1 MNFIPPVLANLTPIS
16 VAVRLFLAAI
26 LGGCIG
32 YERGKHGRAAGF
44 RTHII
49 LCVGSSL
56 AALIGIY
63 SVDTMGLGGD
73 PMRIAAQVISGIGF
87 LGAGAIIL
95 KNHVTVTGLTTAAGM
110 WTTATIGIAT
120 GAGFYI
126 GAVIATVLLFSATT
140 FFTMFEKSRKST
152 VYLYMEI
159 DSAHELNAIVDTI
172 RNMCKDVSDI
182 QIQSPKSNISGSVAI
197 LVVLDRLHGDKEA
210 LIHQINSIDHV
221 LFVLAQ

>member
-1 MNFIPPVLANLTPIS
+1 MEHWSEMLINLTS
-16 VAVRLFLAAI
+16 VSAAVRLLLAAV

-49 LCVGSSL
+49 LCVGSCL

-63 SVDTMGLGGD
+63 SHSSLELGGD
-73 PMRIAAQVISGIGF
+73 AMRIAAQVISGIGF

-95 KNHVTVTGLTTAAGM
+95 KNKVTVTGLTTAAGM
-110 WTTATIGIAT
+110 WTTAIIGIAT
-120 GAGFYI
+120 GAGFYLAAI
-126 GAVIATVLLFSATT
+126 IATIILFSATT

-159 DSAHELNAIVDTI
+159 DSAREVTSIIKEIHALCE
-172 RNMCKDVSDI
+172 DVSDI
-182 QIQSPKSNISGSVAI
+182 QIQEAKSKLSGAI
-197 LVVLDRLHGDKEA
+197 ALLVVLDKLDGEKSELLERFE
-210 LIHQINSIDHV
+210 SIDHV
-221 LFVLAQ
+221 LFVMAQ